1 MIQIQQLFQT
11 QRTFRFGFPHLRSEG
26 GLFAGGEWKSLPA
39 SYNGGEASIYVSFL
53 GRAQAAKGERELIL
67 CPKSLFGRDG
77 GSGII
82 KDML

>member
-39 SYNGGEASIYVSFL
+39 SYNGGEASIYVRFL
-53 GRAQAAKGERELIL
+53 GRAQAAKGEREFSARKVFLAEMVDL
-67 CPKSLFGRDG
+67 AL
-77 GSGII
+77 
-82 KDML
+82 